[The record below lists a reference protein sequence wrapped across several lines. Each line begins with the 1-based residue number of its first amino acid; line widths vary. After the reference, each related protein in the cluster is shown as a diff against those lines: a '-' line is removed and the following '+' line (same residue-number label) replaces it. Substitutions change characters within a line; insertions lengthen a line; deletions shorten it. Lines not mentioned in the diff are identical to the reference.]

1 MDYLQG
7 AVVSSPGPV
16 KPYLCCLHAHPD
28 SLTMHLLGLLLP
40 TAIFPGCQRA
50 IVVQPRHRYL
60 THFCGHHSICH
71 DRRWYTVQMGP
82 LQAGAPCR
90 LGHHYHR
97 YGLFSLVDQNSSTAA
112 WVCFQLLLAAGSGLL
127 AGILLPAMQTPLDE
141 SLMALTIGI
150 WAFGRGFG
158 SVWGVAIPSAVFNNE
173 CRLRADSTIQDPE
186 LVQYL
191 SGGRAYEYATQ
202 TFFESVENSTPRQ
215 EVVQVFTQSLRTTWL
230 VGVAFGGVGFLITLL
245 EKEIKLRDKLET
257 KYGLE

>member
-1 MDYLQG
+1 
-7 AVVSSPGPV
+7 
-16 KPYLCCLHAHPD
+16 
-28 SLTMHLLGLLLP
+28 
-40 TAIFPGCQRA
+40 
-50 IVVQPRHRYL
+50 
-60 THFCGHHSICH
+60 
-71 DRRWYTVQMGP
+71 MGP

-215 EVVQVFTQSLRTTWL
+215 EVVQVFTQVSRKSLLTPRPSIQKLVVFIYIANIAGSSKSLRTTWL